1 MYVPARVGGVDL
13 SSAAL
18 LYLWMIA
25 VPARVGGVDLSI
37 FSGSSC
43 VMACSPRPCGRGG
56 FKRFEEWS
64 ECISENVPARVGGVD
79 LSTGMWYFCHMM

>member
-37 FSGSSC
+37 FSVSSS

-56 FKRFEEWS
+56 FKPYYKDTKIQDIESPPVWAGW
-64 ECISENVPARVGGVD
+64 I
-79 LSTGMWYFCHMM
+79 